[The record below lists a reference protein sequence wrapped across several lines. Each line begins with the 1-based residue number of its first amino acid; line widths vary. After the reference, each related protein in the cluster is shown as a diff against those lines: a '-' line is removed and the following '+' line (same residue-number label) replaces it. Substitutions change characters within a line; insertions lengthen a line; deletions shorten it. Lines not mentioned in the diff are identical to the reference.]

1 MTCSGEEVRG
11 GVGGGAVRRA
21 GQPSASSEPLD
32 LRQLVEEVR
41 LGRRDGEEGRRRE
54 GGLEEE
60 EDTRP
65 LAARAVSRWRA
76 RKREEGRL
84 ARRVATLS
92 RQRGRGGRR
101 Q

>member
-21 GQPSASSEPLD
+21 GQPSSEPLD

>member
-1 MTCSGEEVRG
+1 M
-11 GVGGGAVRRA
+11 VRR
-21 GQPSASSEPLD
+21 GQRSASSEPLD

-41 LGRRDGEEGRRRE
+41 LGRRDNGEAEGNRRRE
-54 GGLEEE
+54 GELED

-65 LAARAVSRWRA
+65 MASRAVSRWRA

-84 ARRVATLS
+84 ARRVATLA

>member
-1 MTCSGEEVRG
+1 MSSGGRG
-11 GVGGGAVRRA
+11 GGGQEARR
-21 GQPSASSEPLD
+21 GQRSASSEPLD

-41 LGRRDGEEGRRRE
+41 LGRRGEPGDVEGRRRE
-54 GGLEEE
+54 GDLDMEE
-60 EDTRP
+60 EDSRP

-84 ARRVATLS
+84 ARRVAALA

>member
-1 MTCSGEEVRG
+1 MSSESRTSQV
-11 GVGGGAVRRA
+11 AVRR
-21 GQPSASSEPLD
+21 GRRSASSEPLD

-41 LGRRDGEEGRRRE
+41 LGKRDVDDNRRRGE
-54 GGLEEE
+54 VDLEEE
-60 EDTRP
+60 EEEERP
-65 LAARAVSRWRA
+65 LTARAVSRWRA

-84 ARRVATLS
+84 ARRMATLA

>member
-1 MTCSGEEVRG
+1 M
-11 GVGGGAVRRA
+11 
-21 GQPSASSEPLD
+21 
-32 LRQLVEEVR
+32 
-41 LGRRDGEEGRRRE
+41 
-54 GGLEEE
+54 EE

-65 LAARAVSRWRA
+65 MAARAVSRWRA

-84 ARRVATLS
+84 ARRVATLA

>member
-1 MTCSGEEVRG
+1 MRG
-11 GVGGGAVRRA
+11 GGLVRR
-21 GQPSASSEPLD
+21 GQRSASSEPLD

-41 LGRRDGEEGRRRE
+41 LGRRENGEEGRRRE
-54 GGLEEE
+54 GELEE

-65 LAARAVSRWRA
+65 MAARAVSRWRA

-84 ARRVATLS
+84 ARRVATLA

>member
-1 MTCSGEEVRG
+1 MLRN
-11 GVGGGAVRRA
+11 
-21 GQPSASSEPLD
+21 GQRSASSEPLD

-41 LGRRDGEEGRRRE
+41 LGRRDNGEAEGNRRRE
-54 GGLEEE
+54 GELEED

-65 LAARAVSRWRA
+65 MASRAVSRWRA

-84 ARRVATLS
+84 ARRVATLA

>member
-1 MTCSGEEVRG
+1 MSSGG
-11 GVGGGAVRRA
+11 GVGVGEVRR
-21 GQPSASSEPLD
+21 GQRSSSSEPLD

-41 LGRRDGEEGRRRE
+41 LGRREQGEEGRRRE
-54 GGLEEE
+54 ADLEE

-84 ARRVATLS
+84 ARRVAALA